1 MADNRPRRRERNVT
15 GQGENVGRRGEG
27 LGQGPVGN
35 KRGYGGRPGTGG
47 QNRGSSEERG
57 SGDSSGLLGGL
68 LGLFTGGSGS
78 GGGKSKTIL
87 IIVAIVVVLLLI
99 FGGSKIL
106 PGLFGGSSGVVTGS
120 GLANF
125 TSSSVSTGWT
135 RSANT
140 GTLDRSVAK
149 GAGDKRTV
157 IKDDG
162 TDKVTVMV
170 YMCGTDLESKN
181 GMASRDLAEMC
192 SATLSEN
199 IDVLVL
205 TGGCTGWKTKGISNS
220 TNQIYK
226 IASGK
231 IELLEKD
238 AGNNSMTTPSTLTK
252 FITWC
257 AKKYPANRNLLIFW
271 DHGGGSLSG
280 FGYDQRFSNSGSMSL
295 AGINTALKNADVSFD
310 FIGFDACLMAT
321 TENALMLSKYADYL
335 IASEETEPGAGW
347 YYTGWLTQLAKDPG
361 MATIEIGKLIVDDF
375 TDYCAEYVQG
385 AKTTLSVVDLRE
397 LEATLPAGI
406 KSFAEKTASM
416 INSNDYAAVSDAR
429 AATREFSA
437 KNKIDQVDLV
447 DLAGRMNTNE
457 GEALAKIV
465 LSAVKYNRTSA
476 DMSNSYGLSIY
487 FPYRQVGKVDT
498 AVKAY
503 DAIGMDDDYA
513 ECIKSFAR
521 LETAGQVASGGTS
534 STASPLT
541 SILGNLGSVSVPSS
555 SGSSGI
561 SSILTSFLGGS
572 SGLDLGGIAS
582 SGLSF
587 LTGMDIGKAADY
599 INENHLEPKDFE
611 FKKVKGRSV
620 IELPDEKWALVQ
632 DVELNVFLDDGEG
645 YIDLGTDAW
654 YELTDNG
661 QLLGEY
667 DRAWPAI
674 NGRPVAVYHEK
685 TVDDGKNYTI
695 TYRAPV
701 LYNGELANLIIVYDN
716 ANPKGFV
723 AGVSYEYNEE
733 LTGTAAKMV
742 DEIEEGAEIRFLCD
756 YYTYGNVYQDSYELG
771 DPLTVSGPLTVSDV
785 IVSGATSAVYRITDV
800 YGQVYWSSVMDEV

>member
-15 GQGENVGRRGEG
+15 GQGQQVGRRGEG

-35 KRGYGGRPGTGG
+35 KRGYSGRPGTGG
-47 QNRGSSEERG
+47 SQNRGDGDGYGTRG
-57 SGDSSGLLGGL
+57 GSGLLGGL
-68 LGLFTGGSGS
+68 LGGLLSGGSGK
-78 GGGKSKTIL
+78 GKIL
-87 IIVAIVVVLLLI
+87 IIILVIVVVIALI
-99 FGGSKIL
+99 FGGSKLL
-106 PGLFGGSSGVVTGS
+106 PALFGGGGGSTVTGT

-125 TSSSVSTGWT
+125 TPSTASTGWA
-135 RSANT
+135 RSDNT

-149 GAGDKRTV
+149 GARDKRTV
-157 IKDDG
+157 IYGDG
-162 TDKVTVMV
+162 TDKVTIMV

-192 SATLSEN
+192 SATLSDNVN
-199 IDVLVL
+199 IIVL
-205 TGGCTGWKTKGISNS
+205 TGGCTGWKTKGISNT

-226 IASGK
+226 ISAGS

-257 AKKYPANRNLLIFW
+257 DKHYPANRNALIFW

-280 FGYDQRFSNSGSMSL
+280 FGYDQRFTSSGSMSL
-295 AGINTALKNADVSFD
+295 AGINTALDNADVTFD

-321 TENALMLSKYADYL
+321 TENALMLTKYADYL

-347 YYTGWLTQLAKDPG
+347 YYTGWLTQLAKNPA
-361 MATIEIGKLIVDDF
+361 MPTLEVGKLIVDDF
-375 TDYCAEYVQG
+375 TEYCAEYVQN
-385 AKTTLSVVDLRE
+385 AKTTLSVVDLCE

-416 INSNDYAAVSDAR
+416 IESDNYAAVSDAR
-429 AATREFSA
+429 ASTREFSA

-447 DLAGRMNTNE
+447 DLAGRMNTKE

-503 DAIGMDDDYA
+503 DAIGMDDDYTA
-513 ECIKSFAR
+513 CIKSFAR
-521 LETAGQVASGGTS
+521 LETAGQVASGGGS
-534 STASPLT
+534 QSPLA
-541 SILGNLGSVSVPSS
+541 SILGNLGSISVPSS
-555 SGSSGI
+555 SGTGGI
-561 SSILTSFLGGS
+561 SSVLTSFLGGS
-572 SGLDLGGIAS
+572 SGIDLGGIAS

-587 LTGMDIGKAADY
+587 LTGMDVGKAAEFIDA
-599 INENHLEPKDFE
+599 NHLEPKDFV
-611 FKKVKGRSV
+611 FKNVKGRSV
-620 IELPDEKWALVQ
+620 IALPDDKWALVQ
-632 DVELNVFLDDGEG
+632 NIELNVFLDDGSG
-645 YIDLGTDAW
+645 YIDLGIDAY
-654 YELTDNG
+654 YEITEDG

-674 NGRPVAVYHEK
+674 NGRPVAFYHEK

-695 TYRAPV
+695 TGRIPV
-701 LYNGELANLIIVYDN
+701 LYKGTHADLIVVYDN
-716 ANPKGFV
+716 AHPKGVV
-723 AGVSYEYNEE
+723 AGVSYDYAENE
-733 LTGTAAKMV
+733 TGTAAKTV
-742 DEIEEGAEIRFLCD
+742 DEIEDGAVIAFLCD
-756 YYTYGNVYQDSYELG
+756 YYSYGGNYQDSYRLG
-771 DPLTVSGPLTVSDV
+771 DEMVVSGPLTLSDV
-785 IVSGATSAVYRITDV
+785 TVTGNTSAVYRITDI

>member
-1 MADNRPRRRERNVT
+1 MADNRPRRREKNVT
-15 GQGENVGRRGEG
+15 GQGEHVGRRGEG

-35 KRGYGGRPGTGG
+35 KSGYSGRSGSGSH
-47 QNRGSSEERG
+47 QNRGSGDGGGTR
-57 SGDSSGLLGGL
+57 DSSGLISGILGSL
-68 LGLFTGGSGS
+68 LNGS
-78 GGGKSKTIL
+78 GGKSK
-87 IIVAIVVVLLLI
+87 IIIIVVVIVLIIALI
-99 FGGSKIL
+99 FGGKNLLS
-106 PGLFGGSSGVVTGS
+106 GLFGGGGTVTGT
-120 GLANF
+120 GLTNF

-140 GTLDRSVAK
+140 GTLDKSVAK
-149 GAGDKRTV
+149 GAGEKRTV
-157 IKDDG
+157 IKGDG
-162 TDKVTVMV
+162 TDKVTIMV

-192 SATLSEN
+192 SATLSDNVE
-199 IDVLVL
+199 ILVL

-220 TNQIYK
+220 TNQIYRV
-226 IASGK
+226 ASGK

-257 AKKYPANRNLLIFW
+257 AKKYPANRNILIFW

-280 FGYDQRFSNSGSMSL
+280 YGYDQRFTSSGSMSL
-295 AGINTALKNADVSFD
+295 AGIDTALKNADVSFD

-347 YYTGWLTQLAKDPG
+347 YYTGWLTQLAKYPG

-385 AKTTLSVVDLRE
+385 AKTTLSVVDLCE
-397 LEATLPAGI
+397 LKATLPEGI
-406 KSFAEKTASM
+406 RSFAEKTVSM
-416 INSNDYAAVSDAR
+416 IESDDYATVSDAR
-429 AATREFSA
+429 AATREFSV

-447 DLAGRMNTNE
+447 DLAGRMNTKE

-465 LSAVKYNRTSA
+465 LSAVKYNRTSS
-476 DMSNSYGLSIY
+476 DMTNSYGLSIY

-503 DAIGMDDDYA
+503 DAIGMDDDYTK
-513 ECIKSFAR
+513 CIKSFAQ
-521 LETAGQVASGGTS
+521 LETAGQVASGGSS
-534 STASPLT
+534 STSPLT

-572 SGLDLGGIAS
+572 SGIDIGGIAS
-582 SGLSF
+582 TGLSF
-587 LTGMDIGKAADY
+587 LSGMDVGKAANY

-611 FKKVKGRSV
+611 FKRINGKSV

-632 DVELNVFLDDGEG
+632 DIELNVFLDDGEG

-654 YELTDNG
+654 YDLTDNG

-667 DRAWPAI
+667 DRTWPAI
-674 NGRPVAVYHEK
+674 NGRPVAFYHER
-685 TVDDGKNYTI
+685 TVDDGTNYSI
-695 TYRAPV
+695 TCRIPI
-701 LYNGELANLIIVYDN
+701 LYNGERADIIVIYSN
-716 ANPKGFV
+716 VNPKGII
-723 AGVSYEYNEE
+723 AGVSYDYAENVTE
-733 LTGTAAKMV
+733 TAAKMI
-742 DEIEEGAEIRFLCD
+742 DEIEDGAEIKFLCD
-756 YYTYGNVYQDSYELG
+756 YYTYGNVYQDSYVFG
-771 DPLTVSGPLTVSDV
+771 DPLTVSGPLTLSDV
-785 IVSGATSAVYRITDV
+785 IVSGSTSAVYRITDI
-800 YGQVYWSSVMDEV
+800 YGQVFWSSVMDEV